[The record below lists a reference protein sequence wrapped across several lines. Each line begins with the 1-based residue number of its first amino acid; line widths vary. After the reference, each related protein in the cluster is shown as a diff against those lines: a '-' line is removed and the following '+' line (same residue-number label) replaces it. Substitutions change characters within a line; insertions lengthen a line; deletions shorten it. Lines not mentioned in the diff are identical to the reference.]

1 MPSGREG
8 KGLTFVVTG
17 GSSGIGAAIA
27 RLAATRGYQVAINYR
42 IDADAAQAVAS
53 SIRAADGVAEIF
65 QADVRDE
72 QAVDDMFAAI
82 DRRLGRLGVLV
93 NNAGISGGAGS
104 FAGASPAVL
113 RDVVAT
119 NLLGAF
125 FCSQAAV
132 RRMSLSAGSAGGA
145 IINVS
150 SQAGQYGGNL
160 ITAYAASKAGVNTFT
175 LGLAREI
182 ANEGIR
188 VNAVSPGFH
197 RYRHA
202 WRYDAA
208 KTRGRARRHSH
219 APSRPARGG
228 RQGCTLAGVGGSE
241 LCYRSHLGR
250 IWWTLNHGDCKL
262 APGSHACS
270 TPSEGP
276 CAPILLI

>member
-27 RLAATRGYQVAINYR
+27 RLAATRGYQVAINYQ

-93 NNAGISGGAGS
+93 NNAGVSGGAGS

-188 VNAVSPGFH
+188 VNAVSPGFIDTGMH
-197 RYRHA
+197 GDTTLQRRE
-202 WRYDAA
+202 AA
-208 KTRGRARRHSH
+208 LAGIPMRRAGLPEEVAKAVLWLASEE
-219 APSRPARGG
+219 ASYVTGAILAVSGG
-228 RQGCTLAGVGGSE
+228 R
-241 LCYRSHLGR
+241 
-250 IWWTLNHGDCKL
+250 
-262 APGSHACS
+262 
-270 TPSEGP
+270 
-276 CAPILLI
+276 